1 MADLTIPLSGMSK
14 AESRVNATASRIAHM
29 GTPKTNGEDTVD
41 LSAEMVALM
50 QSKNAYAVNAKVA
63 QSFDQMN
70 RTLVDIFA

>member
-1 MADLTIPLSGMSK
+1 
-14 AESRVNATASRIAHM
+14 M